1 MSRCVNNPSGCR
13 VRQLCSRCGLEG
25 GPSWSRGCKL
35 SRGRGEAHFSAT
47 LAEGNCRIHV
57 VEGSMLPVLR
67 VNKQTRNWTGT
78 LPTQQPSPNRS
89 MSGRPLD
96 EMRRHNPAEQ
106 SEINP
111 PPAIINYRLD
121 PHTATFKV
129 GRHRG
134 VKIER
139 KNLGPVDGI
148 PPTLYLGERL
158 ENL

>member
-1 MSRCVNNPSGCR
+1 VLATCQAAPSGKR
-13 VRQLCSRCGLEG
+13 VQDVVWKGALLGLEVA
-25 GPSWSRGCKL
+25 S
-35 SRGRGEAHFSAT
+35 F
-47 LAEGNCRIHV
+47 HV
-57 VEGSMLPVLR
+57 VEVRRTSVRRWPRATAEFTWSR
-67 VNKQTRNWTGT
+67 VPCYPCSVSTKKPATGVK
-78 LPTQQPSPNRS
+78 NGS
-89 MSGRPLD
+89 MSGRPLE

-111 PPAIINYRLD
+111 PPAILNYRLA
-121 PHTATFKV
+121 PHTPTYKV

-148 PPTLYLGERL
+148 PPTLYLGERV